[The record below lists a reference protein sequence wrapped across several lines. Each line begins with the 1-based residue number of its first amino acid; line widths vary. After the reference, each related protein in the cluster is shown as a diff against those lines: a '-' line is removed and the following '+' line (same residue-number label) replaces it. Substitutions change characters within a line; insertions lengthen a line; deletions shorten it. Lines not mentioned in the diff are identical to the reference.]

1 MFSLICVWIN
11 GWVNNGEAGDLR
23 RYRAHYDVILM
34 NPLSCVWVWLASSI
48 GQPLFALDRVVFAL
62 FPEISYSRKCI
73 WIRRLRN
80 GSRFVSASNVKIAFV
95 FSKGWRWTHYIS
107 GFAGIL
113 LGTIFLVT
121 IKEPERKQTKSKQDA
136 RISRLLGGKDVT
148 WYRKVGVILR
158 SFANPS
164 LIIVS
169 IAGSVRNAGMYFNV
183 CLSKL
188 KRMLTLYW
196 QLPVQAASKVSS
208 KWHTNLV

>member
-1 MFSLICVWIN
+1 MFSLICGWIN

-23 RYRAHYDVILM
+23 RYRAHYDVNVM
-34 NPLSCVWVWLASSI
+34 NPLSYVWVWLASSI
-48 GQPLFALDRVVFAL
+48 GQPLFALGLSCVCVIPRVFL
-62 FPEISYSRKCI
+62 FKKMHLNTSSAKWQPLSRPQC
-73 WIRRLRN
+73 
-80 GSRFVSASNVKIAFV
+80 AKIACV

-196 QLPVQAASKVSS
+196 QLPVQAAPKILS
-208 KWHTNLV
+208 KWHTILV